1 MKRIAIYPNRS
12 RDPDFKVTNLLVEEI
27 VKHGGTPILEPELAG
42 GFRSPHIEFNSYSNC
57 DLIICLGGDGT
68 FLSAAHHPSAKGLP
82 QMGVNLGSVGFL
94 AEIEPDQIIGAV
106 PLLLRGE
113 YQIEKRMM
121 LDVKCYD
128 NNSNLIDHGY
138 ALNDVV
144 LCRGGGNTGI
154 LTVDLCIDDNS
165 VERIPGDGMIVSTP
179 TGSTAYNLAAGGPIV
194 HPQVNIILITPLA
207 PHTLHN
213 RTYIASDQAVVKMQ
227 LVKKSGPAIFSIDGR
242 QDIEIEDDYYVLLSG
257 SDFKFSK
264 IRLDGDK
271 FYQTLSSKI
280 QLRGQAR

>member
-1 MKRIAIYPNRS
+1 
-12 RDPDFKVTNLLVEEI
+12 
-27 VKHGGTPILEPELAG
+27 
-42 GFRSPHIEFNSYSNC
+42 
-57 DLIICLGGDGT
+57 
-68 FLSAAHHPSAKGLP
+68 
-82 QMGVNLGSVGFL
+82 
-94 AEIEPDQIIGAV
+94 
-106 PLLLRGE
+106 
-113 YQIEKRMM
+113 M